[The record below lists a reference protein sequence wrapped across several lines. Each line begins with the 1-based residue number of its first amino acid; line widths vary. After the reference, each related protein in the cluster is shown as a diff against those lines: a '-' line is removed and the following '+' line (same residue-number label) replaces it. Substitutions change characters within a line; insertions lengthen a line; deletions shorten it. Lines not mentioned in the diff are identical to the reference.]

1 MKMRGARILI
11 EALRCENVKHV
22 FGYPGGA
29 VLHVYDEIAK
39 SAGDLG
45 VTHYLVRHE
54 QGALFA
60 AAGYAQATGKTGV
73 ALVTSG
79 PGGTNAV
86 TGIANAFMDSIPL
99 VVFTGQVPTHLIG
112 NDAFQEADLTGI
124 TRSCTK
130 HNYLV
135 KKVEDLAPTIK
146 EAFYVA
152 NSGRPGPVLVDMPK
166 DMTAQEIEFSYPETI
181 EMRSYKPQLQGD
193 PRAVRRAVE
202 AMLQAERPVLY
213 IGGGAVAAGAY
224 EEVRQLAEK
233 LNLPTTCTLMGLG
246 GFPDSHPLS
255 LGMLGMHGGYW
266 TNMAVNN
273 CDLLISIGARFDDRV
288 TGKLDEFAKGAK
300 FIHVDIDASCI
311 SKNIPCDYPI
321 VGDAKVVGQQL
332 LAELGEQL
340 ANGAQIA
347 SREAWH
353 RQIAEWRKQHPFWWN
368 EEGDVIK
375 PQYVIHELKRITKG
389 QAVVSSDVGQHQMWT
404 AQLYGFDTPRNW
416 LNSGGL
422 GAMGY
427 GFPAAIGAAVARP
440 NELCVAVVGDGGFQ
454 MTLNELATIKQYD
467 IPVKILLIN
476 NGYLGMVRQW
486 QEQFYAHR
494 YSHSDIEVAPDFV
507 KLAEAYGAKGIRAI
521 RPDELD
527 RAIKEML
534 EHPGPVVFDCV
545 VDQTEN
551 CLPMIPSGAAH
562 DEMILPDA
570 EHQAEVSS
578 AGRMLV

>member
-1 MKMRGARILI
+1 MKMRGARILL

-29 VLHVYDEIAK
+29 VLHIYDELNK
-39 SAGDLG
+39 HEEGLG
-45 VTHYLVRHE
+45 IKHYLVRHE
-54 QGALFA
+54 QAALFA
-60 AAGYAQATGKTGV
+60 AAGYAQATGQVGV

-135 KKVEDLAPTIK
+135 KHVEELAPTIK
-146 EAFYVA
+146 EAFHVA
-152 NSGRPGPVLVDMPK
+152 ANGRPGPVLVDMPK

-181 EMRSYKPQLQGD
+181 QLRSYNPQVQ
-193 PRAVRRAVE
+193 PHPKQVRRAVQ
-202 AMLQAERPVLY
+202 AMLNAERPVLY
-213 IGGGAVAAGAY
+213 LGGGAVAAGAQ
-224 EEVRQLAEK
+224 EEARKLAER

-246 GFPDSHPLS
+246 AFPASHPLS

-273 CDLLISIGARFDDRV
+273 SDLLISIGARFDDRV
-288 TGKLDEFAKGAK
+288 TGKISEFAEGAK
-300 FIHVDIDASCI
+300 FVHVDIDPSCI
-311 SKNIPCDYPI
+311 GKNVRCDYPVI
-321 VGDAKVVGQQL
+321 GDARLATKAF
-332 LAELGEQL
+332 LAELDEQL
-340 ANGAQIA
+340 ANGAKA
-347 SREAWH
+347 KSKDAWH
-353 RQIAEWRKQHPFWWN
+353 SQIAEWKQQHPFWFN

-375 PQYVIHELKRITKG
+375 PQYVIHELRRITKG
-389 QAVVSSDVGQHQMWT
+389 KAIVSADVGQHQMWT
-404 AQLYGFDTPRNW
+404 AQLYGFETPRQW

-427 GFPAAIGAAVARP
+427 GFPAAMGAAAAFP
-440 NELCVAVVGDGGFQ
+440 DQLCVAVVGDGGFQ
-454 MTLNELATIKQYD
+454 MTLNELATVKQYN

-486 QEQFYAHR
+486 QEQFYEHR
-494 YSHSDIEVAPDFV
+494 YAHVDLQVSPDFV
-507 KLAEAYGAKGIRAI
+507 RLAEAYGVPALRASKASEVTRTLEKGLNI
-521 RPDELD
+521 
-527 RAIKEML
+527 
-534 EHPGPVVFDCV
+534 PGPVLIEMQVAREENVFPIV
-545 VDQTEN
+545 
-551 CLPMIPSGAAH
+551 PAGAALK
-562 DEMILPDA
+562 DMILA
-570 EHQAEVSS
+570 
-578 AGRMLV
+578 

>member
-1 MKMRGARILI
+1 MKMRGARILL
-11 EALRCENVKHV
+11 EALRCENVKHI

-29 VLHVYDEIAK
+29 VLHIYDELAK
-39 SAGDLG
+39 QEAALG
-45 VTHYLVRHE
+45 ISHHLVRHE
-54 QGALFA
+54 QAALFA
-60 AAGYAQATGKTGV
+60 AAGYSQSTGQTGV

-86 TGIANAFMDSIPL
+86 TGIANAFMDSLPL

-135 KKVEDLAPTIK
+135 KHVEELAPTIK
-146 EAFYVA
+146 EAFHVA
-152 NSGRPGPVLVDMPK
+152 STGRPGPVLVDLPK
-166 DMTAQEIEFSYPETI
+166 DMTAQEIEFRYPESI
-181 EMRSYKPQLQGD
+181 EIRSYKPQVYGE
-193 PRAVRRAVE
+193 PKAVRRAAE
-202 AMLQAERPVLY
+202 AMIKAERPVLY

-224 EEVRQLAEK
+224 EELLQLAEK

-246 GFPDSHPLS
+246 AFPASHPLS

-288 TGKLDEFAKGAK
+288 TGKLSDFAVGAK

-311 SKNIPCDYPI
+311 GKNVRCDYPV
-321 VGDAKVVGQQL
+321 VGDAKTVLKQM
-332 LAELGEQL
+332 LAELDEQL
-340 ANGAQIA
+340 SSGVRVAA
-347 SREAWH
+347 RDAWH
-353 RQIAEWRKQHPFWWN
+353 AQIAEWKQQHPFWYK
-368 EEGDVIK
+368 EEGEIIK

-389 QAVVSSDVGQHQMWT
+389 QAVVSADVGQHQMWT

-427 GFPAAIGAAVARP
+427 GFPAAMGAAVARP
-440 NELCVAVVGDGGFQ
+440 KDLVVAVVGDGGFQ
-454 MTLNELATIKQYD
+454 MSLNELATVKQYN

-486 QEQFYAHR
+486 QEQFYEHR
-494 YSHSDIEVAPDFV
+494 YSHSDMEVAPDFV
-507 KLAEAYGAKGIRAI
+507 KLAEAYGVPALRATKASEVTHTLEKGLNVQGPALI
-521 RPDELD
+521 
-527 RAIKEML
+527 EMQVAR
-534 EHPGPVVFDCV
+534 EENVFPIV
-545 VDQTEN
+545 
-551 CLPMIPSGAAH
+551 PAGAALK
-562 DEMILPDA
+562 DMILA
-570 EHQAEVSS
+570 
-578 AGRMLV
+578 

>member
-1 MKMRGARILI
+1 MKMRGARILL

-29 VLHVYDEIAK
+29 VLHIYDELAK
-39 SAGDLG
+39 CEEALG
-45 VTHYLVRHE
+45 INHYLVRHE

-60 AAGYAQATGKTGV
+60 AAGYAQATGETGV

-86 TGIANAFMDSIPL
+86 TGIANAFMDSIPI

-135 KKVEDLAPTIK
+135 KHVEELAPTVK
-146 EAFYVA
+146 EAFHVA
-152 NSGRPGPVLVDMPK
+152 STGRPGPVLVDLPK

-181 EMRSYKPQLQGD
+181 ELRSYKPAVYGD
-193 PRAVRRAVE
+193 PKAVVRAVK
-202 AMLQAERPVLY
+202 AMIKAERPVLY
-213 IGGGAVAAGAY
+213 IGGGAIAAGAY
-224 EEVRQLAEK
+224 DEVRQLAER

-246 GFPDSHPLS
+246 AFPANHPLS

-273 CDLLISIGARFDDRV
+273 SDLLISIGARFDDRV
-288 TGKLDEFAKGAK
+288 TGKLSEFAVGSK
-300 FIHVDIDASCI
+300 FVHVDIDPSCI
-311 SKNIPCDYPI
+311 GKNVRCNYPI
-321 VGDAKVVGQQL
+321 VGDAKTVCQQL

-340 ANGAQIA
+340 SNGAKITP
-347 SREAWH
+347 RDAWH
-353 RQIAEWRKQHPFWWN
+353 AQIAEWKRQHPFWFK

-389 QAVVSSDVGQHQMWT
+389 QAVVSADVGQHQMWT
-404 AQLYGFDTPRNW
+404 AQLYGFDSPRNW

-427 GFPAAIGAAVARP
+427 GFPAAMGAAVARP
-440 NELCVAVVGDGGFQ
+440 KDLVVAVVGDGGFQ
-454 MTLNELATIKQYD
+454 MTLNELATVKQYD

-486 QEQFYAHR
+486 QEQFYEHR
-494 YSHSDIEVAPDFV
+494 YSHSDMEVAPDFV
-507 KLAEAYGAKGIRAI
+507 KLAEAYGVPALRAAKAS
-521 RPDELD
+521 EVTHV
-527 RAIKEML
+527 L
-534 EHPGPVVFDCV
+534 EKGLNIPGPVMIEMQVAREENVFPIV
-545 VDQTEN
+545 
-551 CLPMIPSGAAH
+551 PAGAALK
-562 DEMILPDA
+562 DMIL
-570 EHQAEVSS
+570 Q
-578 AGRMLV
+578 

>member
-1 MKMRGARILI
+1 MKMRGAQILL
-11 EALRCENVKHV
+11 ESLRCENVKHV

-29 VLHVYDEIAK
+29 VLHIYDELNK
-39 SAGDLG
+39 HEQELG
-45 VTHYLVRHE
+45 IKHYLVRHE

-60 AAGYAQATGKTGV
+60 AAGYAQATGQVGV

-86 TGIANAFMDSIPL
+86 TGIANAFMDSIPM

-146 EAFYVA
+146 EAFHVA
-152 NSGRPGPVLVDMPK
+152 ANGRPGPVLIDMPK

-181 EMRSYKPQLQGD
+181 QLRSYNPQVQ
-193 PRAVRRAVE
+193 PSQKQVRKAVE
-202 AMLQAERPVLY
+202 AMLRAERPVLY
-213 IGGGAVAAGAY
+213 LGGGAIAAGAH
-224 EEVRQLAEK
+224 EEARRLAER

-246 GFPDSHPLS
+246 AFPASHPLS

-288 TGKLDEFAKGAK
+288 TGKISEFASGAK
-300 FIHVDIDASCI
+300 FVHVDIDQSCI
-311 SKNIPCDYPI
+311 GKNVRCDYP
-321 VGDAKVVGQQL
+321 VLGDARAATQAF
-332 LAELGEQL
+332 LAEVEAQL
-340 ANGAQIA
+340 ASGAKIA
-347 SREAWH
+347 SKDAWH
-353 RQIAEWRKQHPFWWN
+353 AQIAEWRQQHPFWFK

-375 PQYVIHELKRITKG
+375 PQYVIHELHRITKG
-389 QAVVSSDVGQHQMWT
+389 QAIVSSDVGQHQMWT
-404 AQLYGFDTPRNW
+404 AQLYGFDSPRQW

-427 GFPAAIGAAVARP
+427 GFPSAMGPAVAYP
-440 NELCVAVVGDGGFQ
+440 DKLCVAVVGDGGFQ
-454 MTLNELATIKQYD
+454 MSMNELATVRQYN
-467 IPVKILLIN
+467 IPVKILIIN

-486 QEQFYAHR
+486 QEQFYEHR
-494 YSHSDIEVAPDFV
+494 YAHVNLEVSPDFV
-507 KLAEAYGAKGIRAI
+507 KLAEAYGVPALRATKASEVAHTLEKGLSI
-521 RPDELD
+521 
-527 RAIKEML
+527 
-534 EHPGPVVFDCV
+534 PGPVLIEMKVAREENVFPIV
-545 VDQTEN
+545 
-551 CLPMIPSGAAH
+551 PAGAALK
-562 DEMILPDA
+562 DMILA
-570 EHQAEVSS
+570 
-578 AGRMLV
+578 

>member
-1 MKMRGARILI
+1 MKMRGARILL

-29 VLHVYDEIAK
+29 VLHIYDELAK
-39 SAGDLG
+39 NEGALG
-45 VTHYLVRHE
+45 IGHYLVRHE

-60 AAGYAQATGKTGV
+60 AAGYAQATGQTGV

-86 TGIANAFMDSIPL
+86 TGIANAFMDSLPV

-135 KKVEDLAPTIK
+135 KHVEDLAPTVK
-146 EAFYVA
+146 EAFHVA
-152 NSGRPGPVLVDMPK
+152 STGRPGPVLVDLPK
-166 DMTAQEIEFSYPETI
+166 DMTAQEIEFSYPESI
-181 EMRSYKPQLQGD
+181 EMRSYKPQVYGD

-202 AMLQAERPVLY
+202 AMISASRPVLY
-213 IGGGAVAAGAY
+213 IGGGAIAAGAY
-224 EEVRQLAEK
+224 EELRQLAEK

-246 GFPDSHPLS
+246 AFPASHPLS

-288 TGKLDEFAKGAK
+288 TGKLSEFALGAK
-300 FIHVDIDASCI
+300 FVHVDIDASCI
-311 SKNIPCDYPI
+311 GKNVRCHYPV
-321 VGDAKVVGQQL
+321 VGDAKTVLRQM
-332 LAELGEQL
+332 LAEVDEQL
-340 ANGAQIA
+340 SSGAA
-347 SREAWH
+347 LGPREAWH
-353 RQIAEWRKQHPFWWN
+353 AQIAEWKQRHPFWYK
-368 EEGDVIK
+368 EEGEVIK

-389 QAVVSSDVGQHQMWT
+389 QAVVSADVGQHQMWT

-427 GFPAAIGAAVARP
+427 GFPAAMGAAVARP
-440 NELCVAVVGDGGFQ
+440 KDLVVAVVGDGGFQ
-454 MTLNELATIKQYD
+454 MSMNELATVKQYD

-486 QEQFYAHR
+486 QEQFYEHR
-494 YSHSDIEVAPDFV
+494 YSHSDMEVAPDFV
-507 KLAEAYGAKGIRAI
+507 RLAEAYGVPALRAKKASEVTHTLEKGLNISGPALI
-521 RPDELD
+521 
-527 RAIKEML
+527 EMQVAR
-534 EHPGPVVFDCV
+534 EENVFPIV
-545 VDQTEN
+545 
-551 CLPMIPSGAAH
+551 PAGAALK
-562 DEMILPDA
+562 DMILA
-570 EHQAEVSS
+570 
-578 AGRMLV
+578 

>member
-11 EALRCENVKHV
+11 EALRCEGVSHI

-29 VLHVYDEIAK
+29 VLHVYDEINRHSDRLK
-39 SAGDLG
+39 
-45 VTHYLVRHE
+45 HYLVRHE

-86 TGIANAFMDSIPL
+86 TGIANAFMDSIPV

-152 NSGRPGPVLVDMPK
+152 SSGRPGPVLVDMPK
-166 DMTAQEIEFSYPETI
+166 DMTAQETEFSYPESI
-181 EMRSYKPQLQGD
+181 SMRSYKPTLQGHSGQ
-193 PRAVRRAVE
+193 VRRAVE
-202 AMLQAERPVLY
+202 AMIKARRPVLY
-213 IGGGAVAAGAY
+213 VGGGAIAAGAH
-224 EEVRQLAEK
+224 EEVRQLAER

-246 GFPDSHPLS
+246 AFPASHHLS

-266 TNMAVNN
+266 TNMAVDNA
-273 CDLLISIGARFDDRV
+273 DLLVSIGARFDDRV
-288 TGKLDEFAKGAK
+288 TGKLDQFARGAK
-300 FIHVDIDASCI
+300 IVHVDIDPSCI
-311 SKNIPCDYPI
+311 GKNVKADVPL
-321 VGDAKVVGQQL
+321 VGDARVVVRQMLVEAGRQL
-332 LAELGEQL
+332 DSGASLAERQSWFD
-340 ANGAQIA
+340 QIA
-347 SREAWH
+347 SWKRE
-353 RQIAEWRKQHPFWWN
+353 HPFFCDD
-368 EEGDVIK
+368 EDEVIK
-375 PQYVIHELKRITKG
+375 PQRVIEELHRLTGGNAI
-389 QAVVSSDVGQHQMWT
+389 VSADVGQHQMWT
-404 AQLYGFDTPRNW
+404 AQLYEFERPRQW

-440 NELCVAVVGDGGFQ
+440 DDLVVAVVGDGGFQ
-454 MTLNELATIKQYD
+454 MTCNELATVREYD
-467 IPVKILLIN
+467 IPVKILIIN

-486 QEQFYAHR
+486 QEQFYAR
-494 YSHSDIEVAPDFV
+494 NYSHSDLQVAPNFV
-507 KLAEAYGAKGIRAI
+507 KLAEAYDVPGFQASRAS
-521 RPDELD
+521 EV
-527 RAIKEML
+527 RAVL
-534 EHPGPVVFDCV
+534 EEGLRTPGPVVMDIQV
-545 VDQTEN
+545 AREEN
-551 CLPMIPSGAAH
+551 VFPIVPAGGALK
-562 DEMILPDA
+562 EMIL
-570 EHQAEVSS
+570 
-578 AGRMLV
+578 R

>member
-1 MKMRGARILI
+1 MKMRGARILL

-29 VLHVYDEIAK
+29 VLHIYDELAK
-39 SAGDLG
+39 SEAALG
-45 VTHYLVRHE
+45 INHYLVRHE

-86 TGIANAFMDSIPL
+86 TGIANAFMDSIPV

-135 KKVEDLAPTIK
+135 KHVDELAPTVK
-146 EAFYVA
+146 EAFHVA
-152 NSGRPGPVLVDMPK
+152 STGRPGPVLVDLPK
-166 DMTAQEIEFSYPETI
+166 DMTAQEIEFSYPENI
-181 EMRSYKPQLQGD
+181 ELRSYKPQVYGD
-193 PRAVRRAVE
+193 PKAVKRAVE
-202 AMLQAERPVLY
+202 AMIKAERPVLY
-213 IGGGAVAAGAY
+213 VGGGAHAAGAY

-246 GFPDSHPLS
+246 AFPDSHPLS

-288 TGKLDEFAKGAK
+288 TGKLSDFALGAK
-300 FIHVDIDASCI
+300 FVHVDIDASCI
-311 SKNIPCDYPI
+311 GKNVRCDYPI
-321 VGDAKVVGQQL
+321 VGDAKTVGQQM
-332 LAELGEQL
+332 LAELAEQL
-340 ANGAQIA
+340 SSGAKITPRD
-347 SREAWH
+347 SWH
-353 RQIAEWRKQHPFWWN
+353 AQIAEWKRQHPFWFK
-368 EEGDVIK
+368 EEGDIIK

-389 QAVVSSDVGQHQMWT
+389 QAVVSADVGQHQMWT

-427 GFPAAIGAAVARP
+427 GFPAAMGAAVARSKD
-440 NELCVAVVGDGGFQ
+440 LVVAVVGDGGFQ
-454 MTLNELATIKQYD
+454 MSMNELATIKQYN

-486 QEQFYAHR
+486 QEQFYEHR
-494 YSHSDIEVAPDFV
+494 YSHSDMEVAPDFV
-507 KLAEAYGAKGIRAI
+507 KLAEAYGVPALRATKASEVTHTLEKGLNISGPTLI
-521 RPDELD
+521 
-527 RAIKEML
+527 EMQVAR
-534 EHPGPVVFDCV
+534 EENVFPIV
-545 VDQTEN
+545 
-551 CLPMIPSGAAH
+551 PAGAALK
-562 DEMILPDA
+562 DMIL
-570 EHQAEVSS
+570 Q
-578 AGRMLV
+578 

>member
-1 MKMRGARILI
+1 MKMRGARILL
-11 EALRCENVKHV
+11 EALRCENVKHI

-29 VLHVYDEIAK
+29 VLHIYDELAK
-39 SAGDLG
+39 CEGALG
-45 VTHYLVRHE
+45 ISHYLVRHE

-60 AAGYAQATGKTGV
+60 AAGYAQATSQTGV

-86 TGIANAFMDSIPL
+86 TGIANAFMDSVPV

-135 KKVEDLAPTIK
+135 KHVEDLAPTVK
-146 EAFYVA
+146 EAFHVA
-152 NSGRPGPVLVDMPK
+152 STGRPGPVLVDLPK
-166 DMTAQEIEFSYPETI
+166 DMTAQEIEFSYPESI
-181 EMRSYKPQLQGD
+181 EMRSYKPQVYGD

-202 AMLQAERPVLY
+202 AMIKAERPVLY
-213 IGGGAVAAGAY
+213 IGGGAIAAGAS

-246 GFPDSHPLS
+246 AFPASHPLS

-288 TGKLDEFAKGAK
+288 TGKLSEFALGAK
-300 FIHVDIDASCI
+300 FVHVDIDASCI
-311 SKNIPCDYPI
+311 GKNVHCHYPV
-321 VGDAKVVGQQL
+321 VGDAKTVVRQM
-332 LAELGEQL
+332 LAEIDEQL
-340 ANGAQIA
+340 SSGAA
-347 SREAWH
+347 LGPREAW
-353 RQIAEWRKQHPFWWN
+353 RTQIAEWKQQHPFWYK
-368 EEGDVIK
+368 EEGELIK

-389 QAVVSSDVGQHQMWT
+389 QAVVSADVGQHQMWT

-427 GFPAAIGAAVARP
+427 GFPAAMGAAVARP
-440 NELCVAVVGDGGFQ
+440 KDMVVAVVGDGGFQ
-454 MTLNELATIKQYD
+454 MSMNELATVKQYD

-486 QEQFYAHR
+486 QEQFYGHR
-494 YSHSDIEVAPDFV
+494 YSHSDMEVAPDFV
-507 KLAEAYGAKGIRAI
+507 KLAEAYGVPALRAKKASEVTHTLEKGLNISGPALI
-521 RPDELD
+521 
-527 RAIKEML
+527 EMQVAR
-534 EHPGPVVFDCV
+534 EENVFPIV
-545 VDQTEN
+545 
-551 CLPMIPSGAAH
+551 PAGAALK
-562 DEMILPDA
+562 DMILA
-570 EHQAEVSS
+570 
-578 AGRMLV
+578 